1 MRIAGET
8 RPETSAL
15 LNGARRRSLPTTLGG
30 LALLLGVVGLA
41 SVVAVAAGCLLYIA
55 IRLGERRRVE
65 S

>member
-1 MRIAGET
+1 MPIAPTLEAT
-8 RPETSAL
+8 VEP
-15 LNGARRRSLPTTLGG
+15 LPTTLGG